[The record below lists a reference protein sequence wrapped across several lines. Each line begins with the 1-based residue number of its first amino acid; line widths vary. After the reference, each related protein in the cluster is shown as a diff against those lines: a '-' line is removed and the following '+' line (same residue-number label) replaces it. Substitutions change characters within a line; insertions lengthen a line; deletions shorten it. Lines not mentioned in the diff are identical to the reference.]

1 MTSKVFSRSVMLMLS
16 YNFDNKDCSDMITIN
31 IGDDSVV
38 VNIVIFTTSGELHR
52 QIFSL
57 VLSF

>member
-1 MTSKVFSRSVMLMLS
+1 MSIILMS
-16 YNFDNKDCSDMITIN
+16 SHNFDNKDCLDMITIN
-31 IGDDSVV
+31 IGDSDSVV
-38 VNIVIFTTSGELHR
+38 VNIVVFTTSGELHR

>member
-1 MTSKVFSRSVMLMLS
+1 MLILS
-16 YNFDNKDCSDMITIN
+16 YNFDNKDCLDMITIN

-38 VNIVIFTTSGELHR
+38 VNIVVFTTSGELHR

>member
-1 MTSKVFSRSVMLMLS
+1 MLMLS

-38 VNIVIFTTSGELHR
+38 VNIVVFTTSGKLH
-52 QIFSL
+52 QQFFSL
-57 VLSF
+57 ALSF

>member
-1 MTSKVFSRSVMLMLS
+1 MSIILMS
-16 YNFDNKDCSDMITIN
+16 SHNFDNKDCLDMITIN
-31 IGDDSVV
+31 IGDSVV
-38 VNIVIFTTSGELHR
+38 VNIVVFTTSSKLHQ